1 MLCRDEQGPRLRL
14 VQAHELVAR
23 RRGWL
28 ADRGEIEPE
37 PVLHLHD
44 LQATVDAVADPVV
57 AIEAVWDGDTDGWF
71 VVLFAITERSSRL
84 HPSLDEVRL
93 AAFRRGTDLR
103 LLNGQ
108 VPPWPEAADATRLG
122 QALAQTMNV
131 PFHFQNAD
139 TPDID
144 QLRWWD
150 TLS

>member
-1 MLCRDEQGPRLRL
+1 MLCRDEPGPRLGL
-14 VQAHELVAR
+14 VQAQELVAR
-23 RRGWL
+23 RRGW
-28 ADRGEIEPE
+28 
-37 PVLHLHD
+37 
-44 LQATVDAVADPVV
+44 
-57 AIEAVWDGDTDGWF
+57 
-71 VVLFAITERSSRL
+71 
-84 HPSLDEVRL
+84 
-93 AAFRRGTDLR
+93 AALRRGTDLR

-108 VPPWPEAADATRLG
+108 VPSWPEAADATRLG